1 MQDLLYVLPDIKP
14 NKHPVIKIGN
24 VFPNQIQWHKLKG
37 FEVKLPGKIVINSFW
52 EIEYWAKYS
61 TTIDPCEK
69 PLQ

>member
-37 FEVKLPGKIVINSFW
+37 FEVKLPGKIVINAF
-52 EIEYWAKYS
+52 
-61 TTIDPCEK
+61 
-69 PLQ
+69 